1 MPFDGSEGNEITLA
15 QGAAMTKAYRVANP
29 GKTQSM
35 FLGNTILRKLI
46 EQPNSQGIRFY
57 YALDGE
63 TTRLVAVSADEN
75 ENDLIGE
82 GFLVADDGACGPPHA
97 GMADV
102 LNS

>member
-1 MPFDGSEGNEITLA
+1 
-15 QGAAMTKAYRVANP
+15 MTKAYRDANP
-29 GKTQSM
+29 GKTQSI
-35 FLGNTILRKLI
+35 FLGNSILHKLL
-46 EQPNSQGIRFY
+46 EQPDTQGIRFY

-63 TTRLVAVSADEN
+63 TTRLVAVSADKN

-82 GFLVADDGACGPPHA
+82 GFLVADDGSCGPPHS